1 MQTDLNSLNLWE
13 EKYENKAVLVALN
26 NCLHFFLCDN
36 NCDNYHL
43 LWGFFFFL
51 RQAMCLSLILKD
63 WNCLS
68 FTTEEVL
75 SLYRIAGR
83 LALHEIEHIQNT
95 QQGNSLAIQWLGLQ
109 AFTAGSP
116 PLGVQGSIPGWGTKI
131 QQATGYSPK

>member
-1 MQTDLNSLNLWE
+1 
-13 EKYENKAVLVALN
+13 
-26 NCLHFFLCDN
+26 
-36 NCDNYHL
+36 
-43 LWGFFFFL
+43 
-51 RQAMCLSLILKD
+51 MCLSLILKD

-75 SLYRIAGR
+75 SLCRIVGR
-83 LALHEIEHIQNT
+83 LALHETEHIQNT
-95 QQGNSLAIQWLGLQ
+95 QQGNSLAVQWLGLQ